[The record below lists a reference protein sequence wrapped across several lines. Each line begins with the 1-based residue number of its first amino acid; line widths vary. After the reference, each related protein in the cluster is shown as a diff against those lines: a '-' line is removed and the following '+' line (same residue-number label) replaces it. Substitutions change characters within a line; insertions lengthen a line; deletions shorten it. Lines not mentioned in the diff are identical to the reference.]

1 MQFNGITVALD
12 LDRFKDVTNNMHWTE
27 YKPNIVTG
35 SLTRL
40 VEEVIS
46 KLGGIVIYGLDEER
60 GTEEVVMKFVDT
72 NIDEVLREME
82 KIRLEIERIGRESG
96 SNATIS
102 IGIYIG
108 PITSLKPQP
117 PSKAKKTIE
126 VLMVLRAL
134 KKAKKE
140 GGKKIV
146 IL

>member
-1 MQFNGITVALD
+1 MKVDGITVVLD
-12 LDRFKDVTNNMHWTE
+12 LDRFKDITSNMHWTE

-40 VEEVIS
+40 VEEVVS

-60 GTEEVVMKFVDT
+60 GTEEVVMKFVDAS
-72 NIDEVLREME
+72 IDEVLKEME

-102 IGIYIG
+102 IGIYVG
-108 PITSLKPQP
+108 PLTSLKPQS

-126 VLMVLRAL
+126 VLMALRAL
-134 KKAKKE
+134 RKAKKE
-140 GGKKIV
+140 GGNKIV
-146 IL
+146 VL